1 MAELQGFAVL
11 PADTFADGPPAGG
24 DNGSGE
30 PISANGRTGPFPG
43 QPVQG
48 FSGVQFAPDSDGD
61 TFWFLS
67 DNGFGNQQNSSDYL
81 LRLYQVDPDFA
92 GIEGGDGSVEIQ
104 GFVQLADPEENIP
117 FDIVNEGTSERFL
130 TGSDFDIESIV
141 VTDDRIWIGDEFGP
155 FLLEFD
161 LEGVL
166 QSEPI
171 PTPNLPGDGE
181 VRSPQNPDFL
191 FNSLSG
197 EPPLVI
203 GHRGASGERP
213 EHTLEAY
220 TRAIEQGA
228 DFIEPDLVP
237 TKDGYLIARHE
248 NALATVELDENGDIV
263 FDDNGEPIVT
273 SETTNVADLE
283 QFADRLTV
291 KVIDGDTY
299 GGWFSEDFTLAEI
312 KELKARERIPS
323 IRPDNTEF
331 NDQFEVPTLQ
341 EVIDLVKE
349 VEAET
354 GKQIGIYP
362 ETKHPTFFEKE
373 GTFLD
378 GTPINIDTSQIL
390 VDTLVTEE
398 FLDSDRIFIQSF
410 EIENLVELQEEI
422 LPAAGID
429 LPLVQLTGD
438 FSESE
443 SSFSYPYDI
452 AYNFNPEN
460 PDADPETYADFPI
473 EFDADT
479 DYGDLANPEVI
490 NYIGSA
496 YAEGLGPWKNSFLL
510 RESIDEPVDGN
521 GDGVAEIT
529 SQLTG
534 EVLPLIEWAHD
545 AGMQVHPYTMRNE
558 ERYLTL
564 NPDGTPQTPEDEIRQ
579 LTELGVDGF
588 FTDFPE
594 TGRMAVDELIEEP
607 NLPGSRGFEGMAYSP
622 DLETLYPMLEGP
634 VDGDPENSRRIYEF
648 DPETGSYTDLI
659 GFYGTEDP
667 GYAIGDFTPI
677 NETEFL
683 VIERDGGQG
692 ESAELK
698 KIFKIDISDVDEAGF
713 VAKEEVVDLLNIDDP
728 NDIDGDGE
736 TTFTFPFVT
745 IEDVLVLDENTIL
758 VANDN
763 NYPFSVGRGPD
774 IDNNEIIILELDEPL
789 DLDPRLGV
797 PGDDIIEGTDE
808 DDTLFAGG
816 GDDLVAG
823 NMGDDN
829 IDGGDGD
836 DILRGDENS
845 RSSGSSEG
853 GNDTINGGNGSD
865 RIGGKGG
872 DDALFGG
879 AGDDAIWG
887 DDGDDLIRGGL
898 GEDVLTGD
906 DFSGGSGSDT
916 FILATGEGTDTI
928 TDFEVGVDFIG
939 LADGLTFADL
949 TFDGGS
955 ILAGEETLA
964 MLTGIEAE
972 SLDMD
977 AFVLF

>member
-390 VDTLVTEE
+390 VDTLVAEE

-460 PDADPETYADFPI
+460 FDADPETYADFPI

-928 TDFEVGVDFIG
+928 ADFEVGVDFIG